1 MLNVN
6 MFKNMFSTKESRKRC
21 IELLSYDE
29 RKMFLNFVKSVE
41 KNTLLGVKR
50 DYL

>member
-6 MFKNMFSTKESRKRC
+6 DFKNMVSTKESRKRC

-29 RKMFLNFVKSVE
+29 RKMLLNFVRSVE
-41 KNTLLGVKR
+41 GR
-50 DYL
+50 G

>member
-6 MFKNMFSTKESRKRC
+6 DFKNMVSTKESRKRC

-29 RKMFLNFVKSVE
+29 RKMFLCFVRSVE
-41 KNTLLGVKR
+41 G
-50 DYL
+50 

>member
-6 MFKNMFSTKESRKRC
+6 MFKNLVSTKESRKRC

-29 RKMFLNFVKSVE
+29 RKMFLGFVKSVQ
-41 KNTLLGVKR
+41 G
-50 DYL
+50 

>member
-6 MFKNMFSTKESRKRC
+6 DFKNMVSTKESRKRC

-29 RKMFLNFVKSVE
+29 RKMLLCFVRSVE
-41 KNTLLGVKR
+41 GR
-50 DYL
+50 G

>member
-6 MFKNMFSTKESRKRC
+6 DFKNMVSTKESRKRC

-29 RKMFLNFVKSVE
+29 RKMLLQFIKSVE
-41 KNTLLGVKR
+41 NNTLIGIKR
-50 DYL
+50 DY

>member
-6 MFKNMFSTKESRKRC
+6 MFKNMTSTKESRKRC

-29 RKMFLNFVKSVE
+29 RKMFLGFVRSVQ
-41 KNTLLGVKR
+41 G
-50 DYL
+50 

>member
-6 MFKNMFSTKESRKRC
+6 DFKNMVSTKESRKRC

-29 RKMFLNFVKSVE
+29 RKMFLGFVRSVE
-41 KNTLLGVKR
+41 GR
-50 DYL
+50 G